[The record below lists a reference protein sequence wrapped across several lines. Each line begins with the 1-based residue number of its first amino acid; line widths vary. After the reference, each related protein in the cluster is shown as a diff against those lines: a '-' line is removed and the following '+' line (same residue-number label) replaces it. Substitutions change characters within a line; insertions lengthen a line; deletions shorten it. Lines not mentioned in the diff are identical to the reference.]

1 MFGSQRSSTSEP
13 NSEAQ
18 DEAPVQAVS
27 VLNTISI
34 SVLMFHF
41 SVSSLVFLSSAS
53 WSFHVLSILHV
64 LEVSYHLLSVLHVYR
79 DFQHFSL
86 GLVIMF
92 LLYTL
97 HDFADNIFV
106 FFSVFYY
113 DLMKRTYYVLIFMP
127 YHSA

>member
-1 MFGSQRSSTSEP
+1 MAPKEAQPVNQT
-13 NSEAQ
+13 EAQ
-18 DEAPVQAVS
+18 DEAPVWAVS
-27 VLNTISI
+27 VLNTI

-41 SVSSLVFLSSAS
+41 SVSSLVFLSSPS
-53 WSFHVLSILHV
+53 WSFYVLSILHV

-79 DFQHFSL
+79 DFQYFSL
-86 GLVIMF
+86 GLVILF

-113 DLMKRTYYVLIFMP
+113 DLMKRAYYVVIFMP